1 MDTQSKIE
9 IVITQIKSHIANQR
23 FVAGSRLPSV
33 RRLAQEMQFSISTV
47 VEAYARLVTE
57 GVLEARAGVR
67 GSM

>member
-9 IVITQIKSHIANQR
+9 IVMTQIKSHIANQR

-47 VEAYARLVTE
+47 VEAYARLVT
-57 GVLEARAGVR
+57 
-67 GSM
+67 